1 MVNPPLQ
8 DSDPSGDLWAK
19 GLYRVVRETP
29 LLAWLSLV
37 GAIAGAGL
45 DIAGPLVQRAAV
57 DHSIL
62 HGGYRIGFYALVLVA
77 LGVVGFATT
86 FLRRYFA
93 GKLSLQVQYSLKTK
107 IFEHLQRLDFAT
119 QDALQT
125 GQLVSR
131 ANSDIGLIQSLVAFL
146 PRILSSTLLAVGAV
160 VVMLVVYWPLG
171 LVVSFTLPVLFGSSV
186 RLRRKVFPASWD
198 SQQREGEVTVVVEEA
213 VAGVSIIKTMCLEK
227 KMVYRLRD
235 AAEKLFSSR
244 ARTVRLSSRLQ
255 ALIQGVPMLTQA
267 AVIALGGFS
276 AYEHRIS
283 IGSFLL
289 FSVFVAELNAPV
301 RQLAALVAISE
312 QAKAGTNRV
321 FSLLE
326 VNPLVVDPPSPQV
339 RGNPQGGVIFD
350 SVSFSYRPGEPVL
363 NALNLVIKPRE
374 KIAIVG
380 ASGSG
385 KSTLSLLLPRFYD
398 PQGGQILFDGVDL
411 RSLSLSDL
419 RSSIGVVFEE
429 SFLFSDTIYNNI
441 ALSNPAVTQSQVHA
455 AAKAARAHDFIEAF
469 EEGYESLVGERGVRL
484 SGGQRQRIALAR
496 ALLTDPEILVLDDA
510 TSSVDAVTEAEI
522 HSALTEVSESKTLIL
537 IAHRRSTLELAD
549 RIVVMKD
556 GRVLDEGSEQE
567 LLGRCI
573 EFREL
578 MGSGSFEMLHE
589 SETEDLSTKKEANTL
604 SPETPGT
611 RSLRKEVVRGGGPGG
626 STLSLTPALAAAIK
640 SLPPPRD
647 EVGVNPGNFDPY
659 APSGFRFSKLLR
671 LLRAPLLIGTCLVA
685 LDAVL
690 SLVGPA
696 SVRSSIDSGVL
707 GRHLALI
714 FGAAAGLGAVSL
726 IDVGVVW
733 AENNI
738 TGITAE
744 RFLFFLRS
752 KIFEQLM
759 YVGTDYYESEMA
771 GRIMTRMTSDVDAF
785 SNLMQSGLVT
795 ALVSLVSLLGAVSV
809 LAFMSSRLVIVPLA
823 ALPPLL
829 VATVYFQRYSGRAYG
844 KAREKIAVVNANFQE
859 GVSGLKVNQAYSQQT
874 RSSKRFRHVA
884 RDYRDTRMLAQT
896 AISLYFPFVLL
907 LSDVVAALTLWYGSR
922 LVSSHLI
929 QVGTV
934 VAYILYLDLFFSPIQ
949 QLSQTFDQAQQVLV
963 AVRQIRRLMGM
974 RLNTPPSPQ
983 ELPPFE
989 VKGELCFKDVTFNYQ
1004 PSQRSALEKVSFRV
1018 SPGEKIAIVGA
1029 TGAGKSTIAKLLVRF
1044 FDPSRGAIYLD
1055 GRPVSELSLPWYRSH
1070 IGYLPQDPFLFSD
1083 SIFNN
1088 VAVGRPGAT
1097 DDEVFQAAEEIGVAS
1112 FSRNFTDGLLHQ
1124 VGERGRSLSLG
1135 QRQLVA
1141 LARLDLLRPSIV
1153 VLDEAS
1159 SSLDLRSESVALK
1172 ALEKVCQGRT
1182 TLIIAHRLS
1191 SAQAAD
1197 KVVVMDKGRAVELG
1211 SHDELLE
1218 LNGRYAELWRSSVA
1232 EEASPHS

>member
-1 MVNPPLQ
+1 M
-8 DSDPSGDLWAK
+8 
-19 GLYRVVRETP
+19 
-29 LLAWLSLV
+29 
-37 GAIAGAGL
+37 AGAGL

-62 HGGYRIGFYALVLVA
+62 RGGYRIGFYALVLVS
-77 LGVVGFATT
+77 LGLVGFVTT

-146 PRILSSTLLAVGAV
+146 PRILSSALLAGGAV

-171 LVVSFTLPVLFGSSV
+171 LLVAFTLPVLFASSV

-198 SQQREGEVTVVVEEA
+198 SQQREGEVTVIVEEA
-213 VAGVSIIKTMCLEK
+213 VAGVSVIKTMCLQEER
-227 KMVYRLRD
+227 VHQLRSS
-235 AAEKLFSSR
+235 AENLFSSR

-326 VNPLVVDPPSPQV
+326 VNPLVVDPPSPQS
-339 RGNPQGGVIFD
+339 REHSQGEVTFE

-363 NALNLVIKPRE
+363 NALTLVVKPRD

-398 PQGGQILFDGVDL
+398 PQGGRILLDGVDL

-441 ALSNPAVTQSQVHA
+441 ALSNPAVSRVQVYA
-455 AAKAARAHDFIEAF
+455 AAQAAQAHEFIEDF
-469 EEGYESLVGERGVRL
+469 EEGYESMVGERGVRL

-496 ALLTDPEILVLDDA
+496 ALLSDPEILVLDDA
-510 TSSVDAVTEAEI
+510 TSSVDAITEAEI
-522 HSALTEVSESKTLIL
+522 HSALTGISESKTLIL

-556 GRVLDEGSEQE
+556 GRVLDDGSEEE
-567 LLGRCI
+567 LLERCA
-573 EFREL
+573 EFRDL
-578 MGSGSFEMLHE
+578 MGSSSFEMLHE
-589 SETEDLSTKKEANTL
+589 PKAEDLNLTGEANAAPPQASAPRTL
-604 SPETPGT
+604 RGET
-611 RSLRKEVVRGGGPGG
+611 RRGGGGAQG
-626 STLSLTPALAAAIK
+626 MALSLTPALAAAIEA
-640 SLPPPRD
+640 LPPSRD
-647 EVGVNPGNFDPY
+647 EVGVNPGRFDPY
-659 APSGFRFSKLLR
+659 TPTGFRFSQLLR
-671 LLRAPLLIGTCLVA
+671 LLRTPLLIGTFLVA

-714 FGAAAGLGAVSL
+714 FGAAAALGVVSL
-726 IDVGVVW
+726 VDVGVVW

-744 RFLFFLRS
+744 RFLFYLRS

-795 ALVSLVSLLGAVSV
+795 ALVSLVSLLGAILV

-829 VATVYFQRYSGRAYG
+829 VATVYFQRYSGRAYK

-859 GVSGLKVNQAYSQQT
+859 GVSGLKVSQAYSQQT
-874 RSSKRFRHVA
+874 RSSKGFREVA
-884 RDYRDTRMLAQT
+884 GDYRDTRMLAQT

-907 LSDVVAALTLWYGSR
+907 LSDVVAALTLWYGAR

-949 QLSQTFDQAQQVLV
+949 QLSQTFDQAQQALV
-963 AVRQIRRLMGM
+963 AVRQIRRLMEM

-1004 PSQRSALEKVSFRV
+1004 PSQRSALEKVSFKV
-1018 SPGEKIAIVGA
+1018 SPGEKIAIVGE

-1044 FDPSRGAIYLD
+1044 FDPSAGAIYLD
-1055 GRPVSELSLPWYRSH
+1055 GRPVSELSLSWYRSH

-1088 VAVGRPGAT
+1088 IAVGRYGAT
-1097 DDEVFQAAEEIGVAS
+1097 EDEVLQAAEEIGVAS
-1112 FSRNFTDGLLHQ
+1112 FSRTFTDGLFHQ

-1159 SSLDLRSESVALK
+1159 SSLDLRSESVALE
-1172 ALEKVCQGRT
+1172 ALEKVCQGIT

-1197 KVVVMDKGRAVELG
+1197 RVVVMDKGHAVELG
-1211 SHDELLE
+1211 SHDELIE
-1218 LNGRYAELWRSSVA
+1218 LNGRYAELWRRSVM
-1232 EEASPHS
+1232 EESSPHN